1 MPAAGHD
8 ALRPGFA
15 DGRSHRLGAGRND
28 NGVSDVHFGDSL
40 PDPDDEGESGEE
52 TEGFA
57 GEAHGAEA
65 RRNDHKRPHYPPFL
79 ARHDAKVTLSNIRT
93 GDTPGKRPF
102 CSECQVDAEGNRRFT
117 GEWRAVLGGID
128 HVINPQHAYARADA
142 NVLDKW
148 RQSVDS
154 RVPGGVVQGD
164 EWIAD
169 NRNLDL

>member
-65 RRNDHKRPHYPPFL
+65 RRNDNKRPHYPPFL
-79 ARHDAKVTLSNIRT
+79 ARHDAKVTLSNIPT

-102 CSECQVDAEGNRRFT
+102 CSECQVDPEGNRRFA
-117 GEWRAVLGGID
+117 GEWRAVLGWID
-128 HVINPQHAYARADA
+128 HVIDAQHAYAGANAD
-142 NVLDKW
+142 VLDEGW
-148 RQSVDS
+148 ELVDS
-154 RVPGGVVQGD
+154 GTARRVV
-164 EWIAD
+164 
-169 NRNLDL
+169 